1 MPLTDGH
8 VTLRPAA
15 ERDIPEVLIA
25 HEDDAEL
32 HVRRGLRKPPSGA
45 DLGRAMEAAAADRAQ
60 GISETLTI
68 IEPGDDECLGQ
79 IYIHQVDWQHLRA
92 ELEIWLAPKA
102 RGRGL
107 GERALRLTASWLI
120 DGWGLQR
127 VQLRTERDNERMIA
141 TARAA
146 GFVHEGVL
154 RAHIKKEH
162 GKRVDVAVMSVIA

>member
-8 VTLRPAA
+8 VTLRLAA

-25 HEDDAEL
+25 HQDDAEL
-32 HVRRGLRKPPSGA
+32 HVRRGLPKPPSGA
-45 DLGRAMEAAAADRAQ
+45 DLGRAMEAAPAHRAQ

-79 IYIHQVDWQHLRA
+79 IYIHEIEWQHLRA
-92 ELEIWLAPKA
+92 ELGIWLAPKA

-120 DGWGLQR
+120 DAWGLHR
-127 VQLRTERDNERMIA
+127 VQLRTEQDNERMIA
-141 TARAA
+141 TALAA
-146 GFVHEGVL
+146 GFTHEGVL
-154 RAHIKKEH
+154 RAHAKEQ
-162 GKRVDVAVMSVIA
+162 GTRIDVAVMSVIA